1 MIVEEYFSFEIRWNN
16 IKTKNDAIK
25 RTKEFLVNISWLESI
40 DDVSYNKW
48 LTFSLNE
55 DCTVVV
61 SIKDKRDVPKD
72 DEKLAEELFSKLKDL
87 EDVER
92 IRLLKNSLSLNMI
105 FENVLDAPF
114 NTQETKDW
122 FVIYAKSRL
131 TK

>member
-25 RTKEFLVNISWLESI
+25 RTKEFLVNISWLKSI

-61 SIKDKRDVPKD
+61 SIKDKRDIPKD